1 MCAPADPAAST
12 FLKQLLAE
20 LTKVSGF
27 YVEQAQQLE
36 VRLHQIFARGSSE
49 VDCSALCAVSHAP
62 FHAQRASFRSVHP
75 SMLTASQHLQ
85 GVRYCG

>member
-36 VRLHQIFARGSSE
+36 VRAAPGICRGQQQAAMWIVVLS
-49 VDCSALCAVSHAP
+49 VPAI
-62 FHAQRASFRSVHP
+62 VHP
-75 SMLTASQHLQ
+75 FLPREHLSVAHTVPYLEHLQ
-85 GVRYCG
+85 GVTYCG